1 MRNFPVNI
9 MHKKSDL
16 ITPMYLVLAAT
27 VDVVVVVDEF
37 WRSSIIKLL
46 VSFDTSS
53 IFNAVFVD
61 ALLPIDRLLILLLL
75 LLLFW
80 LYLSTSLSRTDV
92 GMIADDDDDVGLCV
106 SSYGTVYTQNNNL
119 IRLKK
124 IKIEIKI
131 IKKNC
136 LVNGN

>member
-1 MRNFPVNI
+1 M
-9 MHKKSDL
+9 
-16 ITPMYLVLAAT
+16 
-27 VDVVVVVDEF
+27 
-37 WRSSIIKLL
+37 
-46 VSFDTSS
+46 
-53 IFNAVFVD
+53 D

-92 GMIADDDDDVGLCV
+92 GMIADDVGFSV
-106 SSYGTVYTQNNNL
+106 SSYDVGTVYTKHNNL
-119 IRLKK
+119 IRLK
-124 IKIEIKI
+124 IKIE